1 MQARNCWDCHAARL
15 SVLLAKRRTLR
26 SMSSYSLARAAST
39 RRERRC
45 PLDTKHKWE
54 RLRPS
59 FRATRLKILR
69 VNLVR
74 YVLAFIYPVQRRVGN
89 VGCLR
94 FPIVSLLTIL
104 VKGKVMDTD
113 KIIPEGSIAEAISS
127 LRESRGKTQAILSKE
142 LGVTRSRLAQ
152 WERDTYKP
160 PAKVLLMLSEMAPES
175 EKQWWRDQAS
185 ARVGFDLERPE
196 SAIERK
202 ESETLDSEFMA

>member
-1 MQARNCWDCHAARL
+1 
-15 SVLLAKRRTLR
+15 
-26 SMSSYSLARAAST
+26 
-39 RRERRC
+39 
-45 PLDTKHKWE
+45 
-54 RLRPS
+54 
-59 FRATRLKILR
+59 
-69 VNLVR
+69 
-74 YVLAFIYPVQRRVGN
+74 
-89 VGCLR
+89 
-94 FPIVSLLTIL
+94 
-104 VKGKVMDTD
+104 MDTD